1 MGKETTENYELMT
14 LTQPRVQILSV
25 IQQGNSELQAAA
37 RTHWHLGKA
46 KLSIDAHIQ
55 NTHMDPILQWT

>member
-14 LTQPRVQILSV
+14 LRNPEFKFGVV
-25 IQQGNSELQAAA
+25 IQQENSELSAA
-37 RTHWHLGKA
+37 THTPWHVGKA

-55 NTHMDPILQWT
+55 NAHMDPILLWT

>member
-14 LTQPRVQILSV
+14 LMQPQVQILCA
-25 IQQGNSELQAAA
+25 IQQGNSELSAAA
-37 RTHWHLGKA
+37 HMPWHVGKA

-55 NTHMDPILQWT
+55 NTHMDPIVLQS